1 MARDITPRNDSDINS
16 PDFERI
22 NKSHIVIAE
31 NKKKEKEIILLRLKE
46 FRNIYEQKVFVRKV
60 IFEKYKDYSKK
71 EYQNIIKKM
80 MYKAV
85 EKRIINMVSDYNKSN
100 YPIDIYNNKISSN
113 IKLDTSKIITIEDE
127 TIEYYKNLNVE
138 F

>member
-16 PDFERI
+16 PDFEKI
-22 NKSHIVIAE
+22 NKSHIVITE
-31 NKKKEKEIILLRLKE
+31 NKEKEKEIRLLRLKE

-60 IFEKYKDYSKK
+60 IFEKYKDYSEK
-71 EYQNIIKKM
+71 EYQNIIKKA
-80 MYKAV
+80 MYKRV
-85 EKRIINMVSDYNKSN
+85 EKRIINMVADYNQSN
-100 YPIDIYNNKISSN
+100 YPIDIYDNKISN
-113 IKLDTSKIITIEDE
+113 NVQLDTSKIITIEDE